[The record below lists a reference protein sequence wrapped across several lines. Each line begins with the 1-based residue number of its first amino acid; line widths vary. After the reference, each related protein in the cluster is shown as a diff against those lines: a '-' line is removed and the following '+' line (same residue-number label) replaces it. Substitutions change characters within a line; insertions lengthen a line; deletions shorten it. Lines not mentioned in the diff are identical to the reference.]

1 MPFVPTD
8 IPPKVTRSVVIQ
20 LKGPKDEDQIRRLN
34 RELKKVARKYGAKF
48 KKRKKAKRR

>member
-1 MPFVPTD
+1 MPFAPTD

-20 LKGPKDEDQIRRLN
+20 LKGPKYKEQIKRLN
-34 RELKKVARKYGAKF
+34 RELKRVARKYGAKF

>member
-1 MPFVPTD
+1 MPFVPKD

-20 LKGPKDEDQIRRLN
+20 LKGPRDDDQIRRLN